1 MGLPRLLVVLSL
13 TASAVDILVDGA
25 STEAVEAGDDEACVD
40 ALRSGLD
47 AGDDALDAVPACG
60 AIVEFLEPAWLLA
73 ARLGSALDRAGL
85 QRGDV
90 LAQRGGRR
98 DAEHVIEPLGTAEAQ
113 YLRRAIMA
121 VGPQQDLHTWPVVAQ
136 RRD

>member
-1 MGLPRLLVVLSL
+1 MGLPGLDVVLGL
-13 TASAVDILVDGA
+13 ATGAVDVLVSRA
-25 STEAVEAGDDEACVD
+25 AAHTIETGDDEAGVD

-60 AIVEFLEPAWLLA
+60 AIVEFLEPAQLLA
-73 ARLGSALDRAGL
+73 ASLGSALDRAGL

-98 DAEHVIEPLGTAEAQ
+98 DAGHSQGVELWAEPAAGGG
-113 YLRRAIMA
+113 A
-121 VGPQQDLHTWPVVAQ
+121 VFRMTVP
-136 RRD
+136 R